1 LKIDLR
7 HIRLSLNKQS
17 AFILAQLTPL
27 QLFISFSK
35 IGMSGFGGV
44 LPWAR
49 RTLVER
55 DKILTSE
62 EFSAILGICQ
72 IVPGPNIMN
81 LAVCVGSR
89 FAGVRGAIAS
99 LLGLTLGPV
108 SLVLLLAVLYDHYS
122 YLESVKG
129 ILRGISAVGVGLIA
143 STGLK
148 MLKDEFQY
156 PAMLIV
162 VVITIVAASYFHLG
176 LGWVVLIASPFALFL
191 AWKKAQKT

>member
-1 LKIDLR
+1 LT
-7 HIRLSLNKQS
+7 
-17 AFILAQLTPL
+17 QLTPL

-72 IVPGPNIMN
+72 IVPGPNIVN

-89 FAGVRGAIAS
+89 FGGAKGAAAS
-99 LLGLTLGPV
+99 VLGLTLGPI
-108 SLVLLLAVLYDHYS
+108 SLVMLLAVLYDHYS
-122 YLESVKG
+122 YLDAVKG
-129 ILRGISAVGVGLIA
+129 LLRGISAVGVGLIA
-143 STGLK
+143 STGFK
-148 MLKDEFQY
+148 MLRDEFRY
-156 PAMLIV
+156 PAMLL
-162 VVITIVAASYFHLG
+162 VVIVTILAASYFHLG
-176 LGWVVLIASPFALFL
+176 LGLVVLVASPLAIFL
-191 AWKKAQKT
+191 AWKKASRA

>member
-1 LKIDLR
+1 ML
-7 HIRLSLNKQS
+7 
-17 AFILAQLTPL
+17 QLTPL

-72 IVPGPNIMN
+72 IVPGPNIVN

-89 FAGVRGAIAS
+89 FGGARGAAAS
-99 LLGLTLGPV
+99 VLGLTLGPI
-108 SLVLLLAVLYDHYS
+108 SLVMVLAVLYDHYS
-122 YLESVKG
+122 YLDAVKG
-129 ILRGISAVGVGLIA
+129 LLRGISAVGVGLIA
-143 STGLK
+143 STGFK
-148 MLKDEFQY
+148 MLRDEFRY
-156 PAMLIV
+156 PAMLL
-162 VVITIVAASYFHLG
+162 VVIVTILAASYFHLG
-176 LGWVVLIASPFALFL
+176 LGMVVLVASPLAIFL
-191 AWKKAQKT
+191 AWKKASRA

>member
-1 LKIDLR
+1 M
-7 HIRLSLNKQS
+7 NN
-17 AFILAQLTPL
+17 LTPT

-72 IVPGPNIMN
+72 IVPGPNIVN

-89 FAGVRGAIAS
+89 FAGARGAGAAV
-99 LLGLTLGPV
+99 LGLTLGPIAI
-108 SLVLLLAVLYDHYS
+108 VLLLAILYQQYS
-122 YLESVKG
+122 YLDTVKG
-129 ILRGISAVGVGLIA
+129 LLRGISAVGVGLIA
-143 STGLK
+143 STGFK
-148 MLKDEFQY
+148 MLRDEFRF
-156 PAMLIV
+156 PLMLLV
-162 VVITIVAASYFHLG
+162 VVITVCAVTYFHLG
-176 LGWVVLIASPFALFL
+176 LGWIVLAVLPLALFL
-191 AWKKAQKT
+191 ARKKALSS